1 MISEYMNFSNKNL
14 IGNYSL
20 NVVNIYTVY
29 YLLEKGLLNIPV
41 SVELDQEEIN
51 NLYHNFINTFNFTP
65 SLELLVYGRV
75 ENMIIKGN
83 ILNIKEDTNYNL
95 VDKRNRC
102 FKVYCK
108 NNLTHILNYEQL
120 NNNYNYDFNYLKR
133 YDFYEENKSAIIDIV
148 NKLK

>member
-1 MISEYMNFSNKNL
+1 
-14 IGNYSL
+14 
-20 NVVNIYTVY
+20 
-29 YLLEKGLLNIPV
+29 
-41 SVELDQEEIN
+41 
-51 NLYHNFINTFNFTP
+51 
-65 SLELLVYGRV
+65 
-75 ENMIIKGN
+75 MIIKGN

-133 YDFYEENKSAIIDIV
+133 YDFYEENKSVIIDIV